1 MIVKDDPLG
10 TPRGSAIS
18 TAPSTPP
25 TTAPRTLSAAVTRT
39 IRPAL
44 GVGITLKSPVSF
56 NVRLGSTARRPVAAS
71 LGVPICHSA
80 PTAICLEPFEKRA
93 CGFALVIGEASFN
106 LAEIRA
112 HELHQF
118 L

>member
-1 MIVKDDPLG
+1 
-10 TPRGSAIS
+10 
-18 TAPSTPP
+18 
-25 TTAPRTLSAAVTRT
+25 
-39 IRPAL
+39 
-44 GVGITLKSPVSF
+44 
-56 NVRLGSTARRPVAAS
+56 